1 LLRRPLNHL
10 AAVAGGSN
18 RCCVV
23 FGRCGER
30 KEREKRNDL
39 GFGRGGRRGRVFVSP
54 IRALHRSMMIN
65 GQDRRAPCRAESGPG
80 GAALS
85 RARPRLCPGR
95 GKWPV
100 SGLDG

>member
-10 AAVAGGSN
+10 AAVAGGN
-18 RCCVV
+18 GRRCVV

-39 GFGRGGRRGRVFVSP
+39 GFGRGGRRGRIFVSP
-54 IRALHRSMMIN
+54 IRALHRLMMIN

-85 RARPRLCPGR
+85 RPRPRLRPR
-95 GKWPV
+95 HGKWPV
-100 SGLDG
+100 NGLGG